1 MFSRPS
7 PFLSASSKVCFTQLQ
22 TRQGNVPECGLL
34 LEEGGRAAGQDEDKT
49 SAQGMKLVP
58 SSSGQ
63 EAETP

>member
-22 TRQGNVPECGLL
+22 TRQGNVQEWGLL

-49 SAQGMKLVP
+49 SAQ
-58 SSSGQ
+58 
-63 EAETP
+63 ENETRPQLFWAGG